1 MIELAILVGLGAVG
15 YLLAADQSRKDE
27 QMPQR
32 DPLELR
38 EQFDNPITFPSE
50 DKHGDVKF
58 SQENTGHS
66 NEVPY
71 FGARVTQSTHDGGTN
86 GILDS
91 HAGIGTEYFQ
101 KKEVRSF
108 FDAKPGSGNPFGQPT
123 ETEFMQSR
131 MVSSNTINN
140 VFPIQPTLVGPG
152 GDDGYTNAPKGG
164 YQMDHLR
171 QYQLPKTTDETRVVG
186 KPKLTF
192 EPPMMP
198 GKSLVTNAGI
208 HAEVY
213 KNKPDKFVLL
223 GMDRVNTAVGA
234 QIAPAIYP
242 NQPMK
247 TQARETTGVIEH
259 FGPGAPTTK
268 VNNYIRA
275 FTEPFQEFMR
285 LTAEGR
291 PGPAGNAGA
300 SIPSGID
307 NYSAQTKRNEQVFI
321 DAARMQPGTAA
332 MPASA
337 ENLGSFKYKEPLD
350 QGINVTRMDKDIL
363 KAYKQ
368 NPYTQTLDAY

>member
-15 YLLAADQSRKDE
+15 YLLAADQARKDE

-58 SQENTGHS
+58 SQDSSGHS

-71 FGARVTQSTHDGGTN
+71 FGAKVRQSTHEGATN

-108 FDAKPGSGNPFGQPT
+108 FDAKPGSGNPFGQPS
-123 ETEFMQSR
+123 ETEFLQSR

-140 VFPIQPTLVGPG
+140 IFPIQPTLVGPG

-171 QYQLPKTTDETRVVG
+171 QYQLPKTTDEIRVVG

-234 QIAPAIYP
+234 QTAPTMYAQ
-242 NQPMK
+242 QPYK
-247 TQARETTGVIEH
+247 PQAREETERDYI
-259 FGPGAPTTK
+259 GAAGGAVSVFAPY
-268 VNNYIRA
+268 VRA
-275 FTEPFQEFMR
+275 FTEPYQEFMK

-291 PGPAGNAGA
+291 PGPAGARVVRAGA
-300 SIPSGID
+300 VQP
-307 NYSAQTKRNEQVFI
+307 RL
-321 DAARMQPGTAA
+321 ARAGARLSLVPV
-332 MPASA
+332 
-337 ENLGSFKYKEPLD
+337 LGRAVR
-350 QGINVTRMDKDIL
+350 QRIG
-363 KAYKQ
+363 
-368 NPYTQTLDAY
+368 